1 MTRHGCHST
10 FFVFSLLVAI
20 GLLAPGSLF
29 AQDYQIQK
37 AKIFEETYE
46 LITDS
51 DLYCSF
57 YLFEEGATLP
67 EMQII
72 GAERENEKTMMG
84 EADTIYINQGAIDG
98 LEIGQ
103 LFLVIGMGEKVDE
116 YGLVME
122 RLGRARVVRL
132 EDNLAVA
139 RIEKTCGGVRVGDYL
154 LPFQEEEGEI
164 GEDLGFEYLDPSAGI
179 KGKVIYI
186 RDDTRIGAAG
196 QWALID
202 LGRRHCVQIGDQLTV
217 FKRARPD
224 LPREAVGNVIIID
237 VRMRTATVKIL
248 SSRDSVNV
256 GDEVQLKTT
265 R

>member
-1 MTRHGCHST
+1 MTKRRGVST
-10 FFVFSLLVAI
+10 LFVFSLVLTFA
-20 GLLAPGSLF
+20 LF
-29 AQDYQIQK
+29 ETGPVYPQDYQIQK
-37 AKIFEETYE
+37 AKIFQDTYE
-46 LITDS
+46 LLTDT

-57 YLFEEGATLP
+57 YLFEEGQTLP
-67 EMQII
+67 EMKII
-72 GAERENEKTMMG
+72 GAERENEKTMMSD
-84 EADTIYINQGAIDG
+84 ADTVYINKGGLDG

-103 LFLVIGMGEKVDE
+103 LFLVIGLGRKVGEHGIVT
-116 YGLVME
+116 E

-139 RIEKTCGGVRVGDYL
+139 RLERTCGGVRVGDYL
-154 LPFQEEEGEI
+154 LPFQEEEGEL
-164 GEDLGFEYLDPSAGI
+164 GKDLGFEYLDPSAGI
-179 KGKVIYI
+179 KGKVIYV
-186 RDDTRIGAAG
+186 RDDTHIGAAG

-237 VRMRTATVKIL
+237 VRMRTATIKIL

>member
-1 MTRHGCHST
+1 MTKRRSNST
-10 FFVFSLLVAI
+10 FFVFSLVLTLA
-20 GLLAPGSLF
+20 LLGPAFPF
-29 AQDYQIQK
+29 PQDFQIQK
-37 AKIFEETYE
+37 AKIFQDTYE

-57 YLFEEGATLP
+57 YLFEEGQTLP
-67 EMQII
+67 EMKII
-72 GAERENEKTMMG
+72 GAERENEKSMMND
-84 EADTIYINQGAIDG
+84 ADTVYINKGSMDG
-98 LEIGQ
+98 LEMGQ
-103 LFLVIGMGEKVDE
+103 LFLVIGLGEKVGT
-116 YGLVME
+116 YGLVTE

-139 RIEKTCGGVRVGDYL
+139 RLEKTCGGVRVGDYL
-154 LPFQEEEGEI
+154 LPFQDEEGEI
-164 GEDLGFEYLDPSAGI
+164 GKDLGFEYLDPGAGI
-179 KGKVIYI
+179 KGQVIYV
-186 RDDTRIGAAG
+186 RDDTHIGAAG

-248 SSRDSVNV
+248 SSRDSINI